1 MVLFHRLGLR
11 SGGFVTA
18 AYLAAVAFDPRDL
31 LFTAA
36 VAGTTYVVVA
46 RVMGARLMLF
56 GRRKVAMMM
65 LVATSL
71 AWAAESALIFASGG
85 QYHPW
90 QGFSAIALMIPGLLA
105 NDAERQGP
113 ERTLWGA
120 ALATLTVLVAMNL
133 LTTALDLI
141 HPIATAFVK
150 NYP

>member
-1 MVLFHRLGLR
+1 
-11 SGGFVTA
+11 
-18 AYLAAVAFDPRDL
+18 
-31 LFTAA
+31 
-36 VAGTTYVVVA
+36 
-46 RVMGARLMLF
+46 
-56 GRRKVAMMM
+56 MMM

-71 AWAAESALIFASGG
+71 AWATESVVIFASGG

-120 ALATLTVLVAMNL
+120 TLATLTVLVAMNL
-133 LTTALDLI
+133 LTTALHLF
-141 HPIATAFVK
+141 PPAATALVK